1 MQEQEHDS
9 NFVSGLKIKTSAYI
23 TELII
28 LNKIKW
34 EISKGIKVSKPICPF
49 WRKAHQTTPDLQK
62 LAETFKLEITY
73 VKNLLHVFSAKTLA
87 EYIKRRGII
96 TIRFLPLEKQKAFV
110 FNLYSE
116 EVEWQ
121 KEKITKRQ
129 NKIDEESLVVNVGE
143 RKTRIRKG
151 II

>member
-1 MQEQEHDS
+1 
-9 NFVSGLKIKTSAYI
+9 
-23 TELII
+23 
-28 LNKIKW
+28 
-34 EISKGIKVSKPICPF
+34 
-49 WRKAHQTTPDLQK
+49 
-62 LAETFKLEITY
+62 
-73 VKNLLHVFSAKTLA
+73 VFSAKTLA

-129 NKIDEESLVVNVGE
+129 NKIDEGSLVVNVGE

>member
-28 LNKIKW
+28 LNKINW
-34 EISKGIKVSKPICPF
+34 EISRGIKVSKPICPF

-62 LAETFKLEITY
+62 LSDTFKLELTY
-73 VKNLLHVFSAKTLA
+73 VKNLLHVFSPKVLA
-87 EYIKRRGII
+87 EYIKKRGII
-96 TIRFLPLEKQKAFV
+96 TIRFLPLEKQKALV

-121 KEKITKRQ
+121 KEKAIKKQ
-129 NKIDEESLVVNVGE
+129 NKIDETSLIVDVGE
-143 RKTRIRKG
+143 RKPRIKKG
-151 II
+151 IV